1 MYCSLMTGPREYFR
15 NEFDA
20 TDLGEAAGLKFIYLN
35 HKMGFSETSI
45 NMWGFQGAQIFKTRT
60 GVEYQLDKN
69 PKTGKDS
76 ASGRQLKFRPVGKL
90 KKLTCAIPDTKF
102 NREVLSSCYYR
113 GKSKQAGS
121 GGCWNIVD
129 KDIEK
134 EIARVAKEKYPPR
147 VTKRLSLTETNA
159 AEVRMLK
166 EQLKEKIKETDIA
179 REASLAQLTT
189 SQKDKLRTICVERVF
204 SEYKELVNEIKEEGG
219 PKFQLTKRYLKE
231 INPLIAKEM
240 DKLIAERANK

>member
-20 TDLGEAAGLKFIYLN
+20 TDLGEAAGLKFIWLN
-35 HKMGFSETSI
+35 HKIGFGETSI
-45 NMWGFQGAQIFKTRT
+45 NVWGFQGARISKTRT
-60 GVEYQLDKN
+60 GVEYQLDKD

-121 GGCWNIVD
+121 GGCWNIAD

-134 EIARVAKEKYPPR
+134 EIARVAKEKYPPK
-147 VTKRLSLTETNA
+147 VTTKLSLTESNA
-159 AEVRMLK
+159 VEVKMLK
-166 EQLKEKIKETDIA
+166 EQLKEKSKEIDTA
-179 REASLAQLTT
+179 REASRSQLTI
-189 SQKDKLRTICVERVF
+189 KEKEKLREICVGRVF
-204 SEYKELVNEIKEEGG
+204 AEYKELVEAIKAEGG
-219 PKFQLTKRYLKE
+219 PKYQLTKRYLKE
-231 INPLIAKEM
+231 VNPLIAKEM
-240 DKLIAERANK
+240 DKLIAERSNK